1 MSLDLIKS
9 LTPGEKLKNTRQRQ
23 EIVTAFMAS
32 PGHQNLREI
41 LGRVQETN
49 PRIGFTTV
57 YRTLK
62 LLTRL
67 GLAVERRFGDGETR
81 YEPVSR
87 GSHHDHLICLGCGKI
102 IEFEDHAIEDLQALI
117 ARRHRFKILHH
128 RLELY
133 GHCSEC
139 GEKFRD
145 EPGKVAP

>member
-1 MSLDLIKS
+1 MPLDLIRS
-9 LTPGEKLKNTRQRQ
+9 LPAGEKLKNTRQRQ

-32 PGHQNLREI
+32 SGHQNLREI
-41 LGRVQETN
+41 LGRVQRAD

-102 IEFEDHAIEDLQALI
+102 IEFEDHALEDLQTLI
-117 ARRHRFKILHH
+117 ARRHRFKIHHH

-133 GHCSEC
+133 GCCSDC
-139 GEKFRD
+139 GEKSRD
-145 EPGKVAP
+145 GAGKRAP